1 MQEDD
6 MVLANLRL
14 PDGDGIILLEELR
27 KQGRNNPYIVKIDYD
42 EVPTAVRPMKL
53 GAEDCIP
60 KKLIGDNLFPLLKIL
75 QKRIER
81 KDMPIHERQ
90 SADSREIDRKIR
102 LVAHTNMSVLI
113 LGESGT
119 GKGHITGKK

>member
-1 MQEDD
+1 
-6 MVLANLRL
+6 
-14 PDGDGIILLEELR
+14 
-27 KQGRNNPYIVKIDYD
+27 
-42 EVPTAVRPMKL
+42 MKL

-90 SADSREIDRKIR
+90 SADFCEIDRKIR
-102 LVAHTNMSVLI
+102 LVAPTNMSVLI

-119 GKGHITGKK
+119 GKEHITGKK